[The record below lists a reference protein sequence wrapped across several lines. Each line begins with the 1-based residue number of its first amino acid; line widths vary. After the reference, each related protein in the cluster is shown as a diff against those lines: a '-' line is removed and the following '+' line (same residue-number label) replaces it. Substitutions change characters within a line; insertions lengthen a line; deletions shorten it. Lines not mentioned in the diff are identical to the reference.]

1 MEFTIISSLFVI
13 FLIKSG
19 ASDPQLYLCNSF
31 NRQEITFLCSTASNL
46 RKNHYTQ
53 ECHAIFKKSE
63 YFVPNLRIATT
74 FVCDTGE
81 DDAKTFVFYK
91 KILKAYPI
99 LNVLKIDHL
108 DIKHIVAD
116 EIKWISETITIFDA
130 AHNHLRSIPN
140 SISMIKLVEINLSFN
155 KFSSL
160 TLDDFMSAF
169 GLIEINLGNNRI
181 VTFQKGL
188 FSNFQQLQRL
198 NLNHNHIEIIE
209 SQQFQN
215 NKMLNYLDI
224 SSNRLHF
231 IAGEFNECAFL
242 TFLYL
247 DSNDLTTIGN
257 ITPEKCPKLEVL
269 SISRNKFTCKYLSEY
284 QKQWTRNNF
293 QFRLTECRKIPQRTH
308 FGSTTLKITRITNA
322 T

>member
-31 NRQEITFLCSTASNL
+31 NGQEITFLCSTASNL

-53 ECHAIFKKSE
+53 ECHAIFKK
-63 YFVPNLRIATT
+63 FKNVVPNFKIDPT
-74 FVCDTGE
+74 FECDSET
-81 DDAKTFVFYK
+81 DAKTFVLYEY
-91 KILKAYPI
+91 ILDDYPI
-99 LNVLKIDHL
+99 LNLLEIDHL
-108 DIKHIVAD
+108 GIMHIVTD
-116 EIKWISETITIFDA
+116 GIKWISETITIFDA
-130 AHNHLRSIPN
+130 AHNHLSSIPN

-160 TLDDFMSAF
+160 TLDDFMGAF
-169 GLIEINLGNNRI
+169 GLIEINLDNNRI
-181 VTFQKGL
+181 GTLQNGL
-188 FSNFQQLQRL
+188 FSNFPQLQRL
-198 NLNHNHIEIIE
+198 NLNHNRIEMIE
-209 SQQFQN
+209 NNQFRN
-215 NKMLNYLDI
+215 NKLLNYLDM
-224 SSNRLHF
+224 SNNRLHF

-247 DSNDLTTIGN
+247 DSNDLTTIDN

-293 QFRLTECRKIPQRTH
+293 QFRLTQCQKIPQRTH
-308 FGSTTLKITRITNA
+308 LGPTTLKITRITN
-322 T
+322 TT